1 MKAGFYQFAP
11 AFGKKDENIKKVLS
25 VLSDTEADLIVL
37 PEFFATGY
45 QFISKNEVAELSEPV
60 PEGYTTQLLS
70 ELSRQ
75 KGIYIAAGL
84 PERDSDRFF
93 NSAVLMGPGGVV
105 GVYRKTH
112 LFFEEKL
119 FFSPGDTGFRV
130 WDTEIGRVGIMICF
144 DWFFPESMRVLALM
158 GADIIAHPANLVLP
172 YCPAAMPVRCLENR
186 VYAIT
191 ANRIGEENRKE
202 GRSVRFIG
210 QSLIASPEGRV
221 LVKAPENEEALL
233 LADINPELAR
243 NKSLT
248 ALNNVFNDRRPEMY
262 SDITV
267 TLSGIFNTTKKS
279 Q

>member
-11 AFGKKDENIKKVLS
+11 VFGKKDENIKKVLS
-25 VLSDTEADLIVL
+25 ALSDTEADLIVL

-93 NSAVLMGPGGVV
+93 NSAVLVGPGGIV

-158 GADIIAHPANLVLP
+158 GAEIIAHPANLVLP
-172 YCPAAMPVRCLENR
+172 YCPAAMPVRCLENK
-186 VYAIT
+186 VYGIT

-202 GRSVRFIG
+202 GQSLRFIG
-210 QSLIASPEGRV
+210 QSLIASPEGKV
-221 LVKAPENEEALL
+221 LCKAPEDEAVLL
-233 LADINPELAR
+233 FANIEPELAR
-243 NKSLT
+243 DKSLT
-248 ALNNVFNDRRPEMY
+248 SLNDIFDDRRPEMY
-262 SDITV
+262 SDITA
-267 TLSGIFNTTKKS
+267 TPPEIFHTTKNS

>member
-45 QFISKNEVAELSEPV
+45 QFISKDEVAELSEPV

-84 PERDSDRFF
+84 PERNGDRFF
-93 NSAVLMGPGGVV
+93 NSAVLIGPGGVV

-158 GADIIAHPANLVLP
+158 GAEIIAHPANLVLP

-186 VYAIT
+186 VYGVT

-202 GRSVRFIG
+202 GQSLRFIG
-210 QSLIASPEGRV
+210 QSLIASPEGGV
-221 LVKAPENEEALL
+221 LVKATENEEVLL

-248 ALNNVFNDRRPEMY
+248 SFNDIFNDRRPEMY
-262 SDITV
+262 SDITA
-267 TLSGIFNTTKKS
+267 TLSGIFHTIKNSK
-279 Q
+279 

>member
-11 AFGKKDENIKKVLS
+11 VFGKKDENIKKVLS

-45 QFISKNEVAELSEPV
+45 QFISIDEVAELSEQIPN
-60 PEGYTTQLLS
+60 GYTTEFLS
-70 ELSRQ
+70 EISHQRKL
-75 KGIYIAAGL
+75 YIVAGL
-84 PERDSDRFF
+84 PERDGDRFF
-93 NSAVLMGPGGVV
+93 NSAVLTGPKGVI
-105 GVYRKTH
+105 GAYRKTH

-119 FFSPGDTGFRV
+119 FFSPGDTGFKV
-130 WDTEIGRVGIMICF
+130 WDTDIGHIGIMICF

-186 VYAIT
+186 VYGIT
-191 ANRIGEENRKE
+191 ANRTGEENRKE
-202 GRSVRFIG
+202 GQSLRFIG
-210 QSLIASPEGRV
+210 QSLISSPEGKV
-221 LVKAPENEEALL
+221 LVKASENEEVLL
-233 LADINPELAR
+233 LADINTELAR

-248 ALNNVFNDRRPEMY
+248 SFNDIFNDRRPEMY
-262 SDITV
+262 SDITA
-267 TLSGIFNTTKKS
+267 TLPGIFHTTKNS

>member
-11 AFGKKDENIKKVLS
+11 VFGKKDENIKKVLS
-25 VLSDTEADLIVL
+25 VLSDTEADFIVL

-45 QFISKNEVAELSEPV
+45 QFISKDEVAELSEPV

-84 PERDSDRFF
+84 PERDGDIFF
-93 NSAVLMGPGGVV
+93 NSAVLIGPGGVV

-158 GADIIAHPANLVLP
+158 GAEIIAHPANLVLP

-186 VYAIT
+186 VHGIT

-202 GRSVRFIG
+202 GQSLRFIG
-210 QSLIASPEGRV
+210 QSLIASPEGGV
-221 LVKAPENEEALL
+221 IVKAPENEEVLL

-262 SDITV
+262 SDITA
-267 TLSGIFNTTKKS
+267 TPPGIFYTTKNS